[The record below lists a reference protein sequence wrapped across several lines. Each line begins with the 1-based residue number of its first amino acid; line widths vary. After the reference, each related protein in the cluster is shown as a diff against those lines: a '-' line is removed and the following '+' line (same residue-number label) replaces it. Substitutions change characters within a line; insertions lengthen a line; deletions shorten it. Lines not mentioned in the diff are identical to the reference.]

1 VSSFYTL
8 IHSHV
13 SSTYRPSQAPS
24 NIGLASI
31 YIRLLIQSNVLA
43 VSLVQQLDLLRVM
56 QTTREIVW
64 PVYAS
69 CEVVPDDLVAMKSA
83 IASIQHATSNTDNIQ
98 LDQTHLLKRFG
109 SGMFGQIEEEIHILL
124 SQLDTI
130 RCVYNIFA

>member
-1 VSSFYTL
+1 VRTFYTIL
-8 IHSHV
+8 HTNISITH
-13 SSTYRPSQAPS
+13 RPSQAPS

-43 VSLVQQLDLLRVM
+43 VSLVQQLDLLRAI

-83 IASIQHATSNTDNIQ
+83 IASVQRATSNTDDIQ
-98 LDQTHLLKRFG
+98 MDQTYPLKRFD
-109 SGMFGQIEEEIHILL
+109 SGMVWQIEKKSPILL
-124 SQLDTI
+124 LQLDTT
-130 RCVYNIFA
+130 RCVYNLFV